1 MIVSTQTNA
10 PISGHG
16 DEPVVIVTAR
26 LKAAG
31 LRITRPRL
39 TILAA
44 MVKLGQPASI
54 EVIHED
60 LGRRGCDLVTVYRC
74 MAVFEEIG
82 IVRRSYLHNGTALFS
97 LNVDDR
103 PRYHVVSKTTKTV
116 EELDIET
123 TRELHA
129 ALLAIETLLLAR
141 GYTDVGHVAEFLE
154 RPRLIHGRPTPC
166 CLNLQFVDPLL
177 RRPSARSRQANT
189 GVEPEQNQVA
199 DQCANDA
206 HQAEHNQHRSR
217 EVNVF
222 NQQSVQH
229 RRTDHWETQHK
240 CHDRTARDQLG
251 KHRPQP

>member
-1 MIVSTQTNA
+1 MIASTQTNA

-39 TILAA
+39 AILAA

-103 PRYHVVSKTTKTV
+103 PCYHVVSKTTKTV

-129 ALLAIETLLLAR
+129 ALLAIETLLLER
-141 GYTDVGHVAEFLE
+141 GYTDVGHVAEFFGTAPAH
-154 RPRLIHGRPTPC
+154 PRQTNAVLPE
-166 CLNLQFVDPLL
+166 
-177 RRPSARSRQANT
+177 SAVR
-189 GVEPEQNQVA
+189 
-199 DQCANDA
+199 
-206 HQAEHNQHRSR
+206 
-217 EVNVF
+217 
-222 NQQSVQH
+222 
-229 RRTDHWETQHK
+229 
-240 CHDRTARDQLG
+240 
-251 KHRPQP
+251 

>member
-1 MIVSTQTNA
+1 
-10 PISGHG
+10 
-16 DEPVVIVTAR
+16 
-26 LKAAG
+26 
-31 LRITRPRL
+31 
-39 TILAA
+39 

-129 ALLAIETLLLAR
+129 ALFAIETLLLAR
-141 GYTDVGHVAEFLE
+141 GYTDVGHVAEFFGTA
-154 RPRLIHGRPTPC
+154 PAHP
-166 CLNLQFVDPLL
+166 
-177 RRPSARSRQANT
+177 RQANA
-189 GVEPEQNQVA
+189 VLPESAV
-199 DQCANDA
+199 
-206 HQAEHNQHRSR
+206 R
-217 EVNVF
+217 
-222 NQQSVQH
+222 
-229 RRTDHWETQHK
+229 
-240 CHDRTARDQLG
+240 
-251 KHRPQP
+251 